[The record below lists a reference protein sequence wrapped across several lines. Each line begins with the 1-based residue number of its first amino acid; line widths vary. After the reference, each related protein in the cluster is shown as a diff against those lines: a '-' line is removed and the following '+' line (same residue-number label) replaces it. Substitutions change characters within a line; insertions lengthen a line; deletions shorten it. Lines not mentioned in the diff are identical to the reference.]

1 MAEHRPSQLLRDLI
15 ELVIVTKKKTEEEK
29 DSDDPENK
37 KKKDMMETETT
48 TAPTTTTTTKIRPPL
63 QHEIKRTNTEK
74 QEKKRSCS
82 FLIL

>member
-1 MAEHRPSQLLRDLI
+1 MTIQ
-15 ELVIVTKKKTEEEK
+15 KTR
-29 DSDDPENK
+29 

-48 TAPTTTTTTKIRPPL
+48 TAPTTTTTKIRPPL

-74 QEKKRSCS
+74 EEKKRSCS